1 MRAYRDG
8 TSVSKAGT
16 GRVILI
22 VEDNDRNMKLVRDV
36 LQFHDFR
43 TLEATNAEDGIRLA
57 GERLPDV
64 VLMDIALPGIDGVSA
79 AQQLRNEP
87 STSRIPVVALTASV
101 SQADHERFASA
112 GFAGCISKPID
123 VVEFANQ
130 VLGYCESTAA
140 ER

>member
-1 MRAYRDG
+1 M
-8 TSVSKAGT
+8 SKAGA
-16 GRVILI
+16 GQLILI
-22 VEDNDRNMKLVRDV
+22 VEDNDRNMKLARDV

-79 AQQLRNEP
+79 AQQLQSEP
-87 STSRIPVVALTASV
+87 ATSRIPIVALTASV
-101 SQADHERFASA
+101 SSADHERFLSA
-112 GFAGCISKPID
+112 GFAGWISKPID
-123 VVEFANQ
+123 VLKFAYQ

-140 ER
+140 EP